1 MGTDT
6 LDKKKM
12 RLEIF
17 RADSR
22 GGANH
27 GWLLTRHTFSFANYY
42 DPQRIHFGALRVVN
56 DDTVAPGEGFDMHPH
71 NDMEIVS
78 IPLEGTL
85 EHRDSMGNVSV
96 ISKGEVQVMSAGTG
110 ILHSEYNYS
119 DTNLVKFLQI
129 WVFTRQKDLTP
140 RYSQVKIREP
150 KPDTIE
156 LIVAPEGQEH
166 VAWIHQ
172 DAWFSLADLTEGG
185 NIDYELHKA
194 GNGVF
199 LFVIEGAVSVG
210 DEQFDRR
217 DGVGIRDADRFTV
230 TGDKSSHILLME
242 VPMTM

>member
-1 MGTDT
+1 M
-6 LDKKKM
+6 KM
-12 RLEIF
+12 EIY

-129 WVFTRQKDLTP
+129 WVFTRQRDLTP
-140 RYSQVKIREP
+140 RYSQVKIRQPEP
-150 KPDTIE
+150 GEIE
-156 LIVAPEGQEH
+156 LIVAPEWQEH

-172 DAWFSLADLTEGG
+172 DAWFSLANVPAGG
-185 NIDYELHKA
+185 EVTYELHKQ

-199 LFVIEGAVSVG
+199 MFVIEGAVSTG
-210 DEQFDRR
+210 GERFDRR
-217 DGVGIRDADRFTV
+217 DGVGIRDADHFTL
-230 TGDKSSHILLME
+230 TGDKASQILLME
-242 VPMTM
+242 VPM

>member
-1 MGTDT
+1 M
-6 LDKKKM
+6 KM
-12 RLEIF
+12 EIY

-42 DPQRIHFGALRVVN
+42 DPKRIHFGALRVVN

-119 DTNLVKFLQI
+119 DTDLVKFLQI

-140 RYSQVKIREP
+140 RYSQVKIHQPEP
-150 KPDTIE
+150 GEIE

-172 DAWFSLADLTEGG
+172 DAWFSLANVPAGG
-185 NIDYELHKA
+185 EVAYELHKP

-199 LFVIEGAVSVG
+199 MFVIEGAVSVG
-210 DEQFDRR
+210 GERFDHR
-217 DGVGIRDADRFTV
+217 DGVGITDAERFTLA
-230 TGDKSSHILLME
+230 GDKASQILLME
-242 VPMTM
+242 VPM

>member
-1 MGTDT
+1 M
-6 LDKKKM
+6 K
-12 RLEIF
+12 LEIF

-42 DPQRIHFGALRVVN
+42 DPARIHFGALRVVN

-129 WVFTRQKDLTP
+129 WVFTRQRDLTP

-172 DAWFSLADLTEGG
+172 DAWFSLANLTEGG
-185 NIDYELHKA
+185 TIDYELHKA

-199 LFVIEGAVSVG
+199 MFVIEGAVTLDGV
-210 DEQFDRR
+210 QFDKR
-217 DGVGIRDADRFTV
+217 DGVGIREAERFTLSGNKPSQV
-230 TGDKSSHILLME
+230 LLME